1 MNAKKI
7 IAIFMCMLMIA
18 VIPAS
23 MAKEITPENELDN
36 EPENEGETGL
46 IKTLVWGT
54 KLPHH
59 LSMNGQYI
67 KFFAIKVHVRTFG
80 SGDTHVYRL
89 NRMTFN
95 ADWNGF
101 VSPFFVFAIFDGQ
114 VQ

>member
-1 MNAKKI
+1 MDAKKI

-23 MAKEITPENELDN
+23 MAKDIAPVNDE
-36 EPENEGETGL
+36 ENEGETGL
-46 IKTLVWGT
+46 VKTLVWGT
-54 KLPHH
+54 KLPHR

-67 KFFAIKVHVRTFG
+67 KFFAIKLHVRTFG
-80 SGDTHVYRL
+80 SGDSHVYRL